1 MAVRLPGQPGYDAAT
16 AVFNLTAPP
25 TPAAAV
31 VVSTVDEIREALEY
45 ARSFRLGVR
54 VHTTGHASPTQRPMS
69 SALLLKV
76 RPSGP
81 VEVDASRRVARVP
94 AGTLWG
100 AVAEAAAPFGL
111 AAPHGSSGTVGVVGY
126 LLRGGMSYYGR
137 QLGVA
142 TNLVR
147 AVELVTADGSLV
159 RASAAENPEL
169 FWAIRGG
176 GGGFGVV
183 TSIEVELFPAAKV
196 ITGSAFW
203 AGEHAPELLREWLR
217 WSEDAP
223 WEATTS
229 LQIMNLPD
237 LPEIPEVLRSGPV
250 LSVDGAVLAV
260 TEDGVPL
267 AQAQADELLGRLRS
281 VAEPVMDS
289 WALTKPS
296 AVLEAHMDPE
306 DPVPIAGDH
315 LLLTDLDSA
324 GASEFLRV
332 VGPGSGSPFI
342 SAGMRQ
348 LGGAYSVADPGG
360 GALSSFAGRFAYS
373 GAGLVVDDSSS
384 AAVEEHCSVVR
395 SALAPWDSGWTVP
408 SFVENWRQPQRHL
421 SDSSVGRVDAVRALV
436 DPDGVF
442 AGDVSPGASAGGLA
456 GGSVGDTPVF

>member
-1 MAVRLPGQPGYDAAT
+1 MDVRLPGQPGYEAAT
-16 AVFNLTAPP
+16 AVFNLTAPA
-25 TPAAAV
+25 TPAAAAE
-31 VVSTVDEIREALEY
+31 VSTVDEIRAALDY
-45 ARSFRLGVR
+45 ARAFRLGVR
-54 VHTTGHASPTQRPMS
+54 MHTTGHASPTQRPMDD
-69 SALLLKV
+69 ALLVKV

-81 VEVDASRRVARVP
+81 VEVDVARRVARVP

-169 FWAIRGG
+169 FWAVRGG

-183 TSIEVELFPAAKV
+183 TALEVELFPAAKV

-203 AGEHAPELLREWLR
+203 AGSHADRLLAEWLR
-217 WSEDAP
+217 WSADAP

-229 LQIMNLPD
+229 LQLMNLPE

-260 TEDGVPL
+260 TEDGVGR
-267 AQAQADELLGRLRS
+267 AQEQADELLGRLRA

-315 LLLTDLDSA
+315 LLLRDLDAA
-324 GASEFLRV
+324 GAAEFLRV
-332 VGPGSGSPFI
+332 VGPESGSPFI

-348 LGGAYSVADPGG
+348 LGGAYSVADPAG

-373 GAGLVVDDSSS
+373 GAGLVVDEASRE
-384 AAVEEHCSVVR
+384 AVESHCALVR

-408 SFVENWRQPQRHL
+408 SFVENWQQPQRHL
-421 SDSSVGRVDAVRALV
+421 SDSAIARVDAVRSAV
-436 DPDGVF
+436 DPTGVF
-442 AGDVSPGASAGGLA
+442 AGDISPGATAR
-456 GGSVGDTPVF
+456 